1 MEERLRIAPHLA
13 IDEEADPTDLQNI
26 FSWAVKLCGR

>member
-1 MEERLRIAPHLA
+1 MEERLCIAPHLA

-26 FSWAVKLCGR
+26 FLGL